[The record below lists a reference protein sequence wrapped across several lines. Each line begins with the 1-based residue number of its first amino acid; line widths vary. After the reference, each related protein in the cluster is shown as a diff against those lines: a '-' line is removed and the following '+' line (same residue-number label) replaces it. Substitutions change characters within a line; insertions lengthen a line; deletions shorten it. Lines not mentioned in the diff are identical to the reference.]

1 MNNKIIGENI
11 KKFRKGNYTQAQLAK
26 KINRTESSVRK
37 YEKGL
42 VEIPIGV
49 LEQIADVLNC
59 TIKDLI
65 NGDDTLKAIT
75 MTEVFQNK
83 DGSRYEKTTTRIELT
98 DRAKFIDCY
107 DNMNKIGQREAL
119 KRVSEM
125 TELEKYTRK
134 RDKPKLETVSDE
146 ELKQDYKYYP
156 PDTPELNAAHADNY
170 ADAPEELKER
180 EENMMDD
187 EDF

>member
-11 KKFRKGNYTQAQLAK
+11 KKFRKGHYTQAQLAK

-49 LEQIADVLNC
+49 LEQIADALNC
-59 TIKDLI
+59 TIRDLI
-65 NGDDTLKAIT
+65 AGDDTLKAIT

-83 DGSRYEKTTTRIELT
+83 DGSRYEKKTTRIEMT
-98 DRAKFIDCY
+98 DRAKYIDCY

-125 TELEKYTRK
+125 VRLEEYTK
-134 RDKPKLETVSDE
+134 AFGKPKREIISDE
-146 ELKQDYKYYP
+146 ELQRDYKYYP
-156 PDTPELNAAHADNY
+156 PEDNT
-170 ADAPEELKER
+170 
-180 EENMMDD
+180 
-187 EDF
+187 

>member
-11 KKFRKGNYTQAQLAK
+11 KKFRKGHYTQAQLAK

-49 LEQIADVLNC
+49 LEQIADALNC

-65 NGDDTLKAIT
+65 AGDDTLKAIT

-83 DGSRYEKTTTRIELT
+83 DGSQIG
-98 DRAKFIDCY
+98 RAH
-107 DNMNKIGQREAL
+107 
-119 KRVSEM
+119 V
-125 TELEKYTRK
+125 
-134 RDKPKLETVSDE
+134 
-146 ELKQDYKYYP
+146 
-156 PDTPELNAAHADNY
+156 
-170 ADAPEELKER
+170 
-180 EENMMDD
+180 
-187 EDF
+187 